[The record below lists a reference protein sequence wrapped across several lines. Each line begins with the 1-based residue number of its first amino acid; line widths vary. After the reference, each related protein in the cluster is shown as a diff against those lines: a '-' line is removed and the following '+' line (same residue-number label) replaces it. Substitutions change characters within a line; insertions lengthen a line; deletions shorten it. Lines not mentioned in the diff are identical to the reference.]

1 MTGGPTPGAPSAAEP
16 PRDPGAQPERTWL
29 AWRRTTLTC
38 AVSVALTARV
48 ALEDPSSIAV
58 VAACLGALAW
68 VALLLTAHRRIGGL
82 ARPRPGTMGA
92 AETMGTLVCVLVLVG
107 VGGMMLL

>member
-1 MTGGPTPGAPSAAEP
+1 MSGEP

-48 ALEDPSSIAV
+48 ALADPSGPAV
-58 VAACLGALAW
+58 AAACLGALAW
-68 VALLLTAHRRIGGL
+68 VGLLVTAHRRIRAL
-82 ARPRPGTMGA
+82 SRSRPRTMGA
-92 AETMGTLVCVLVLVG
+92 AQTMGALACVLVLVG